1 MTRKLTLKR
10 DVLQELSSD
19 ELSGVVAG
27 TTKETMYSCMTYIS
41 CYITDCLVDRTQL
54 CLEG

>member
-19 ELSGVVAG
+19 DLNLVVGG
-27 TTKETMYSCMTYIS
+27 TRDTLFS
-41 CYITDCLVDRTQL
+41 CYTFVSCNILECLVDRATTL
-54 CLEG
+54 IDG